1 MKCILTSFNGYVIL
15 CISRFPLFVDL
26 PSISVEPEIERRLP
40 VKQFA
45 IVIPAYKPDEK
56 CRNTIHEILTAGFQR
71 IIIVDDGSG
80 PEYTD
85 FFESLKPI
93 SEVTV
98 LRHAANQGK
107 GRALKTAFHYILN
120 QKLPYEAIITAD
132 ADGQHLASDML
143 KIGRQLEKSPQHVVL
158 GARDF
163 TKKDVPFRSRF
174 GNRFTRL
181 LFRLSTGATL
191 TDTQTGLR
199 GIPVHHLPE
208 LLTVLGERFEYEMNM
223 LAALRR
229 NRVVISEVMIET
241 VYIENNRS
249 SHFHPLRDSY
259 HIYKIFLLYGLS
271 GAASFGLDIALYWMF
286 LQLFRPEAPQLFIIF
301 ATVAARILSSLFN
314 YYINRNKVFGQ
325 GSRKSLIR
333 YYILAA
339 FIMLVSAGSVHL
351 LYAEWLG
358 RGEVILKV
366 LVDTILFVFGF
377 VAQRAWV
384 FRKEEK
390 EPSQN

>member
-1 MKCILTSFNGYVIL
+1 
-15 CISRFPLFVDL
+15 
-26 PSISVEPEIERRLP
+26 
-40 VKQFA
+40 
-45 IVIPAYKPDEK
+45 
-56 CRNTIHEILTAGFQR
+56 
-71 IIIVDDGSG
+71 
-80 PEYTD
+80 
-85 FFESLKPI
+85 
-93 SEVTV
+93 
-98 LRHAANQGK
+98 
-107 GRALKTAFHYILN
+107 KTAFHYILN

-241 VYIENNRS
+241 VYIEN
-249 SHFHPLRDSY
+249 
-259 HIYKIFLLYGLS
+259 
-271 GAASFGLDIALYWMF
+271 
-286 LQLFRPEAPQLFIIF
+286 
-301 ATVAARILSSLFN
+301 
-314 YYINRNKVFGQ
+314 
-325 GSRKSLIR
+325 
-333 YYILAA
+333 
-339 FIMLVSAGSVHL
+339 
-351 LYAEWLG
+351 
-358 RGEVILKV
+358 
-366 LVDTILFVFGF
+366 
-377 VAQRAWV
+377 
-384 FRKEEK
+384 
-390 EPSQN
+390 